1 MPDTISFSRHDL
13 LLPEKDCPVTADLR
27 CAETIREWLDCG
39 RPVIVRRPCLTEE
52 GLHCGIP
59 LPPGGGWN
67 RLAFT
72 LDPSGIAGRLA
83 LPRLEECLGLL
94 PEARRTRLVKLAEL
108 RPEVFGSLAW
118 QSLTGLP
125 YLHEKSDIDLL
136 FRVRSR
142 KELRTLCAALAERN
156 PPEECDIE
164 IVLWN
169 GRAFSY
175 REWRKETS
183 TILLKGDHDIFLCGK
198 NFLSGSK
205 PDSDLIAREAEAA
218 LLEELETYPKPGL
231 VSYADSGSHRDMNAA
246 HFRAGI
252 AALREYFHR
261 IAEAGMRNA
270 PMKELKTLGMGAEK
284 RMFEATGGVNTHR
297 GAIFSLGMLAAAAGL
312 KTAAKDRSELGEI
325 VKKTWGEEILKQRN
339 PGSHGEEALQRY
351 GGNGA
356 RMETASGFPSVYQY
370 GLPAFRE
377 AMENK
382 SPNAAR
388 LKTFYALLERV
399 NDTTLLHRGGREGHD
414 FAVETASA
422 FNRTAE
428 EEKPARALKNH
439 REFTRRNLSCGG
451 VADLLAATIFIHRM
465 EELWEDL

>member
-13 LLPEKDCPVTADLR
+13 LLPEKDCPVTADSR
-27 CAETIREWLDCG
+27 CAETIREWLACG
-39 RPVIVRRPCLTEE
+39 HPVIVRRPCLMEE

-72 LDPSGIAGRLA
+72 LNPAGIAGRLA
-83 LPRLEECLGLL
+83 LPRLEECLELL
-94 PEARRTRLVKLAEL
+94 PETRRKQLSELAEL

-118 QSLTGLP
+118 QSLTGLT
-125 YLHEKSDIDLL
+125 YLHEKSDVDLL

-142 KELRTLCAALAERN
+142 KELRSLCSTLAERN
-156 PPEECDIE
+156 LPEFCDIE
-164 IVLWN
+164 IMLRN
-169 GRAFSY
+169 GCAFSF
-175 REWRKETS
+175 REWRKETPDV
-183 TILLKGDHDIFLCGK
+183 LLKGNHDISLCGK
-198 NFLSGSK
+198 AILSALRA
-205 PDSDLIAREAEAA
+205 DAELIAWEAESA

-252 AALREYFHR
+252 AALRGYFRR

-270 PMKELKTLGMGAEK
+270 PMKELNTLGLDAEK

-312 KTAAKDRSELGEI
+312 KTATGNRAEIGEI
-325 VKKTWGEEILKQRN
+325 VKERWGSDILKQQN
-339 PGSHGEEALQRY
+339 PGSHGEQAIRRY

-356 RMETASGFPSVYQY
+356 RMEAASGFPSVYGY

-377 AMENK
+377 AVENK

-388 LKTFYALLERV
+388 LEAFYALLERV
-399 NDTTLLHRGGREGHD
+399 NDTTLLHRGGRAGHD
-414 FAVETASA
+414 FAVETAVA
-422 FNRTAE
+422 FNRAAE
-428 EEKPARALKNH
+428 EEKPALALENH
-439 REFTRRNLSCGG
+439 REFIRRNLSCGG

-465 EELWEDL
+465 EELWEDS